1 MLLENC
7 QFSFRRITAVA
18 CECGYV
24 RLTKVCLKTNKLIF
38 NFSTK
43 LNNYISHVSMYP
55 DETAVPLEGALANLS
70 TGKLT
75 RKGALNLLVVN
86 TILPPVLFE

>member
-1 MLLENC
+1 M
-7 QFSFRRITAVA
+7 A

-24 RLTKVCLKTNKLIF
+24 RLTKVCVKTNKLVF

-43 LNNYISHVSMYP
+43 LNNYISHLKIFPEEQSVAT
-55 DETAVPLEGALANLS
+55 EVALNNLDR
-70 TGKLT
+70 GVLT
-75 RKGALNLLVVN
+75 KKGALNLVVVN